1 MLGKNRNFSTALPSL
16 REWVALLLVDQ
27 ELDHTIDT
35 FPEASGVLSCG
46 SDGAL
51 ITVDLAVILAGLRDY
66 AKLSPVAAWKRKS
79 ILATLELP
87 QGRFASDGA
96 VVTWILMI
104 STTAPVL
111 FGLRCYTRNQ
121 SFA

>member
-16 REWVALLLVDQ
+16 QEWVALLDQ

-51 ITVDLAVILAGLRDY
+51 ITVDLAVILAGLRD
-66 AKLSPVAAWKRKS
+66 
-79 ILATLELP
+79 
-87 QGRFASDGA
+87 
-96 VVTWILMI
+96 
-104 STTAPVL
+104 
-111 FGLRCYTRNQ
+111 
-121 SFA
+121 